1 MSERPDRISAAR
13 DYVAK
18 KPTDRFGLYALAMEL
33 RKLRSWEECFVTFG
47 ALLEHHPD
55 YGAGWYHYAMAKKES
70 GDRAGC
76 VVALNKGLGACARS
90 GDTKTRAELQGVL
103 DELEMLDEE

>member
-1 MSERPDRISAAR
+1 MADRLSAAR

-33 RKLRSWEECFVTFG
+33 RKIREWSECFPAFE
-47 ALLEHHPD
+47 ALLQHHPD
-55 YGAGWYHYAMAKKES
+55 YGAGWYHFAMARKES

-76 VVALNKGLGACARS
+76 AAALTTGLGACARS
-90 GDTKTRAELQGVL
+90 GDTKTRAEIQGVL
-103 DELEMLDEE
+103 DELEMED

>member
-1 MSERPDRISAAR
+1 MSDRLAAAR

-33 RKLRSWEECFVTFG
+33 RKARAWDECFGAFG
-47 ALLEHHPD
+47 ALLGHHPD
-55 YGAGWYHYAMAKKES
+55 YGAGWYHFAMAKKES

-76 VVALNKGLGACARS
+76 VDALNAGLAACARS
-90 GDTKTRAELQGVL
+90 GDTKTRAEIQGVL
-103 DELEMLDEE
+103 DELELLDD

>member
-1 MSERPDRISAAR
+1 MADRLAAAR

-33 RKLRSWEECFVTFG
+33 RKTRAWAECFTAFDT
-47 ALLEHHPD
+47 LLAHHPD
-55 YGAGWYHYAMAKKES
+55 YGAGWYHYGMAKKES

-76 VVALNKGLGACARS
+76 TTTLTQGLAACVRS
-90 GDTKTRAELQGVL
+90 GDTKTRAEIQGVL
-103 DELEMLDEE
+103 DELEMTEE

>member
-1 MSERPDRISAAR
+1 MSDRLTAAR

-33 RKLRSWEECFVTFG
+33 RKVRAWDECFGAFD
-47 ALLEHHPD
+47 ALLRHHPD
-55 YGAGWYHYAMAKKES
+55 YGAGWYHFGMAKKES

-76 VVALNKGLGACARS
+76 VAALNHGLAACARS
-90 GDTKTRAELQGVL
+90 GDTKTRAEIQGVL
-103 DELEMLDEE
+103 DELELLDD

>member
-1 MSERPDRISAAR
+1 MSDRLAAAR

-33 RKLRSWEECFVTFG
+33 RKTRTWDECFSAFG
-47 ALLEHHPD
+47 TLLQHHPD
-55 YGAGWYHYAMAKKES
+55 YGAAWYHFAMAKKES

-76 VVALNKGLGACARS
+76 LDALNKGLVVTART

-103 DELEMLDEE
+103 DELEMQDDD

>member
-1 MSERPDRISAAR
+1 MADRLTAAR

-33 RKLRSWEECFVTFG
+33 RKTHAWEECFGAFG
-47 ALLEHHPD
+47 TLLEHHPD
-55 YGAGWYHYAMAKKES
+55 YGAGWYHYAMARKES

-76 VVALNKGLGACARS
+76 EAALTSGLSACARS
-90 GDTKTRAELQGVL
+90 GDTKTRAEIQGVL
-103 DELEMLDEE
+103 DELELLDDA

>member
-1 MSERPDRISAAR
+1 MSDRLSAAR

-33 RKLRSWEECFVTFG
+33 RKARTWDECFSAFG

-55 YGAGWYHYAMAKKES
+55 YGAGWYHFAMAKKES

-76 VVALNKGLGACARS
+76 KDALTKGLVATART
-90 GDTKTRAELQGVL
+90 GDTKTRAEIQGVL
-103 DELEMLDEE
+103 DELEQFDEE

>member
-1 MSERPDRISAAR
+1 MSDRLSAAR

-33 RKLRSWEECFVTFG
+33 RKTKSWADCFAAFES
-47 ALLEHHPD
+47 LLGHHPD

-70 GDRAGC
+70 GDRPGS
-76 VVALNKGLGACARS
+76 VAALQKGLAACARS
-90 GDTKTRAELQGVL
+90 GDTKTRAEIQGVL
-103 DELEMLDEE
+103 DEYEQLDEE

>member
-1 MSERPDRISAAR
+1 MSDRLSAAR
-13 DYVAK
+13 DYVTR

-33 RKLRSWEECFVTFG
+33 RKLRTWDECFTTFG

-55 YGAGWYHYAMAKKES
+55 YGAGWYHFAMAKRES

-76 VVALNKGLGACARS
+76 VAAIHEGLSACVRS

-103 DELEMLDEE
+103 DELEMLDDE